1 MEQLQSMG
9 LALVIFIAA
18 YLKMSTPEILP
29 DTAALFC
36 FVLSSPAT
44 VALYTEEIG
53 LKKCLKQNQVFL
65 TVFGNFRDRCM
76 YLLPYAVF
84 PRSTADEFLKSNIAK

>member
-44 VALYTEEIG
+44 VALYTERNWAE
-53 LKKCLKQNQVFL
+53 KVPK
-65 TVFGNFRDRCM
+65 T
-76 YLLPYAVF
+76 
-84 PRSTADEFLKSNIAK
+84 KSSFF